1 MAHTAAYVKRAIPG
15 LAHDARVS
23 VSLTRDSAVWLML
36 LSIEKVHFYHNTL
49 GLPCQLF
56 LDFEQILT
64 RSQITISFTEISHAT
79 CPAAYVYICYRVSRN
94 WRLCNISSFSDI
106 DECVEPGASNCD
118 QNALCT
124 NTEGSYACRCL
135 NGYDGDGKTCQGRY
149 EQQFRTGSILRGTS
163 GCILCSLCT
172 ILVPVFNF
180 I

>member
-1 MAHTAAYVKRAIPG
+1 MAHTAAYVTRAIPG
-15 LAHDARVS
+15 LAHDVRVS

-36 LSIEKVHFYHNTL
+36 LSIERVFMRLGRDTSWRTYWSVKVHFYHNTL

-79 CPAAYVYICYRVSRN
+79 CPAAYVYICYRVRP
-94 WRLCNISSFSDI
+94 CNISSFSDI

-124 NTEGSYACRCL
+124 NTEGLYVCRCL
-135 NGYDGDGKTCQGRY
+135 NGYDGDGKTCKGGVW
-149 EQQFRTGSILRGTS
+149 TT
-163 GCILCSLCT
+163 
-172 ILVPVFNF
+172 V
-180 I
+180 